1 MKNFWYFFKIFLL
14 AIVVFIIQGS
24 FLNSFNN
31 ILNRVDL
38 FLFLTIWLFIFFD
51 FKSSFNF
58 ALISGLLL
66 DVFSFYPFGIYTMV
80 FLLTALFADF
90 VWNIFFTNRSIY
102 SFLALSFILVLFH
115 SLVLYLL
122 FFLAE
127 SNLFGLYWFNKFF
140 WSNLFLSLVCI
151 FFGVVISFY
160 FLRQPKS
167 RSSSLSF
174 EKS

>member
-14 AIVVFIIQGS
+14 VIIVFIIQRS
-24 FLNSFNN
+24 FLNSFSNV
-31 ILNRVDL
+31 LNRIDL
-38 FLFLTIWLFIFFD
+38 FLFLIIWLFIFFD

-66 DVFSFYPFGIYTMV
+66 DVFSFYPFGIYTLV
-80 FLLTALFADF
+80 FLSTVLLADF
-90 VWNIFFTNRSIY
+90 VWNNFFTNRSIY
-102 SFLALSFILVLFH
+102 SFLALSFILILFH
-115 SLVLYLL
+115 SIFLYLL
-122 FFLAE
+122 FFIAE
-127 SNLFGLYWFNKFF
+127 SNLFGLYWFNKVF
-140 WSNLFLSLVCI
+140 WFNLFLSLIWI